1 MAMNTLSPKSGR
13 PEIEIVLIG
22 LGNIGRRFLQILDHK
37 RDSLRTRY
45 GLAFKLVGAADSRGA
60 AIAQAGLDLAAVVR
74 LKREG
79 RSVAEYPAYGHPA
92 MSAQRMLD
100 QVQADVLCE
109 ASPVNLESGEPG
121 LSCMRAAIHKGMHVV
136 TTNKGPLVLAYAEL
150 AALAREKGV
159 RLRFCGTVAGG
170 LPAINLGQRDLA
182 GATIERIEAVPN
194 LTTSFILEKMTQ
206 GLTYERALA
215 EAQAQ
220 GCAEADP
227 SLDVQGWD
235 AANKLVILANSVL
248 GVPATL
254 QDVNVQGI
262 VALTSADLAEAR
274 AQGKVIKLVATAVRR
289 NPAAACQDE
298 GDDGEHVR
306 PDSYTFTV
314 APTPLPADHPLAQL
328 NGQQMGI
335 VYYTDIYGTISAA
348 ILEKEPIP
356 SAAALLRDMLSI
368 YMDTPAAP
376 ETGALSVSH
385 QEPFQT

>member
-1 MAMNTLSPKSGR
+1 MNASSPKSGR
-13 PEIEIVLIG
+13 QEIEIVVIG

-45 GLAFKLVGAADSRGA
+45 GLAFKLIGAADSRGA
-60 AIAQAGLDLAAVVR
+60 AIAQAGLDLATVVR

-79 RSVAEYPAYGHPA
+79 RSVAEYPACGHPA

-136 TTNKGPLVLAYAEL
+136 TANKGPLVLAYAEL

-194 LTTSFILEKMTQ
+194 LTTSFILERMTH
-206 GLTYERALA
+206 GSTYELALV

-262 VALTSADLAEAR
+262 TALTPADLAKAQ

-289 NPAAACQDE
+289 NSAA
-298 GDDGEHVR
+298 VR
-306 PDSYTFTV
+306 QDSYTLTV

-348 ILEKEPIP
+348 ILEKEPLP
-356 SAAALLRDMLSI
+356 SAAALLRDILSI
-368 YMDTPAAP
+368 YMDTPIAP

-385 QEPFQT
+385 QELF